1 MSLIETSKKI
11 LFQGDSITDAGR
23 IRIGNNLGVGYVFI
37 ITAWIRRYYPHL
49 KIEIINRGIS
59 GNTVIDLQSRWK
71 EDCLDLQPDILTVL
85 IGVNDCV
92 NKISD
97 QQYEQVYD
105 ELLTQVKQYTTAKII
120 LMEPFLLEVKPEHS
134 QLSMLVKNKCAIVK
148 KLADKFGAIFIPLN
162 TIFNELLNL
171 APAEYWAHDG
181 IHPSPQG
188 HFIIAETWLKT
199 VGIIK

>member
-1 MSLIETSKKI
+1 MSLITTNKKI

-37 ITAWIRRYYPHL
+37 ITAWIKRYYPHL
-49 KIEIINRGIS
+49 NIEIINRGIS
-59 GNTVIDLQSRWK
+59 GNTVIDLKSRWK
-71 EDCLDLQPDILTVL
+71 EDCLDLQPDILTILVG
-85 IGVNDCV
+85 INDCV

-105 ELLTQVKQYTTAKII
+105 ELLTQVKQCTNAKII

-148 KLADKFGAIFIPLN
+148 KLANKFDAIFIPLN
-162 TIFNELLNL
+162 TIFNELLKL

-181 IHPSPQG
+181 IHPTPQG